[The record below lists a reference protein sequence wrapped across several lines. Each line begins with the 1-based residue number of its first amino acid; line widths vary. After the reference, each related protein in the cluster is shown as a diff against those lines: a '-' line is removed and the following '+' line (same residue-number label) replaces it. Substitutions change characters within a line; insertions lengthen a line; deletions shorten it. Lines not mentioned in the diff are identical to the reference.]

1 MTNDKKPTSKEAE
14 YILKEFKKR
23 FPDGT
28 DYELAKGSNINRGT
42 LHNMFYKSKTGF
54 STAHLLMR
62 IAGYLGIS
70 MESILLC
77 KSTEYDKDKEI
88 NYWKEKYFKAENEIK
103 KLTEKEVA
111 KRKAIKELL
120 Q

>member
-1 MTNDKKPTSKEAE
+1 MNNKKPTSKEGE
-14 YILKEFKKR
+14 YILKEFRKR

-42 LHNMFYKSKTGF
+42 LHNMLYKSKTGF
-54 STAHLLMR
+54 STAHLLMG
-62 IAGYLGIS
+62 IAAYLGIS

-77 KSTEYDKDKEI
+77 RTTEYDRDKEL
-88 NYWKEKYFKAENEIK
+88 NYWKEKYYKAENEIK
-103 KLTEKEVA
+103 ELKDKEIK